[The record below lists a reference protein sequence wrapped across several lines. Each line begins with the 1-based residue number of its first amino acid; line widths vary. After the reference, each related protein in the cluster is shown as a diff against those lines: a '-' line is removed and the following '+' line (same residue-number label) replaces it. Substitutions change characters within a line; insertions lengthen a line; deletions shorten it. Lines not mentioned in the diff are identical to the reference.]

1 MLKVFIYSI
10 LLIFFNNAVFC
21 FIQPL
26 VPQTPKVLKCAS
38 PICNERTIY
47 STYLIGL
54 RKTKRLLKNNTNLNN
69 IINFTHV
76 FISNYS
82 IPNEFNINNT
92 DTQIKSITMGNIIL
106 DVSNVQYIH
115 ISTKNDKI
123 IVELDKHQENV
134 FSVLQKVSSIDS
146 IVNAILLFGKI
157 LNITP

>member
-1 MLKVFIYSI
+1 
-10 LLIFFNNAVFC
+10 
-21 FIQPL
+21 
-26 VPQTPKVLKCAS
+26 
-38 PICNERTIY
+38 
-47 STYLIGL
+47 
-54 RKTKRLLKNNTNLNN
+54 
-69 IINFTHV
+69 
-76 FISNYS
+76 
-82 IPNEFNINNT
+82 
-92 DTQIKSITMGNIIL
+92 MGNIIL